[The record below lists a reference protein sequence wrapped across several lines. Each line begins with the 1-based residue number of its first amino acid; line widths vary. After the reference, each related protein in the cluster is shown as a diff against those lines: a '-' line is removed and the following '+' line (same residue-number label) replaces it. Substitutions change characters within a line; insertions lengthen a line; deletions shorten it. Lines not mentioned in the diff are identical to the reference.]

1 MQHLQNFT
9 TNQLS
14 AFYFDVIKDRVYN
27 EPQNASSRRMA
38 QTVLYE
44 ILHIYTK
51 ALSPVACHTAEE
63 IYEHYRCKTPRPESS
78 IFKASQ
84 DHQQHQLGNSEEW
97 NNPDLM
103 ERWTL
108 LKDLKNEV
116 NQVLEQARQ
125 EK

>member
-27 EPQNASSRRMA
+27 EQQNAASRRMA

-51 ALSPVACHTAEE
+51 VLSPVACHTAEE
-63 IYEHYRCKTPRPESS
+63 IYEHYRCKTPQPESS

-84 DHQQHQLGNSEEW
+84 HRLGNSEEW

-103 ERWTL
+103 EKWTL
-108 LKDLKNEV
+108 LKDLKGEV